1 MKRLTLIFSVIAL
14 FLVNSI
20 AFAHSDSDH
29 SPNSNTATDWQD
41 RMDSGTTGNWRQH
54 HLHFV
59 DDELPNRHPSGP
71 DQPSWGLVSETPS
84 PEAPNDDPP
93 SDAYNHPH
101 TLLHRDV
108 NGEYHSH
115 YGSHTHTGHRDHG
128 HNSSEFIGL
137 FGHINHGNME
147 TSDPPDDSPLP
158 LDDSPPVDN
167 SPQSS
172 QPDPIPAPIKSPA
185 PINPPADGGRFSGGG
200 VMPIATTP
208 RTSSGIVEILPP
220 VNTPRV
226 SVILA
231 PTTLILTDESEVS
244 EPVEKPKLKRK
255 RLLPIPRAPNIPEML
270 PKRCRLLKFQLP
282 KIDIVRVEVF
292 QKPRRVHVTVRHY
305 VKKTISLHC
314 YMLEFTDSEGKFIYR
329 KEARSYRNNG
339 RAWLRYKPEQY
350 EKFGYTQSEFILTS
364 KWIVDK
370 YDMRK
375 KFGVE
380 FGLNFRIYAK
390 NVPYYQPEEGHVL
403 ILRAPT
409 DLDKDKMLD
418 VVGQF
423 PKDEDAP
430 AAPSLIKPKMTTLW
444 ATLKK

>member
-1 MKRLTLIFSVIAL
+1 M
-14 FLVNSI
+14 
-20 AFAHSDSDH
+20 
-29 SPNSNTATDWQD
+29 
-41 RMDSGTTGNWRQH
+41 
-54 HLHFV
+54 
-59 DDELPNRHPSGP
+59 
-71 DQPSWGLVSETPS
+71 
-84 PEAPNDDPP
+84 
-93 SDAYNHPH
+93 
-101 TLLHRDV
+101 
-108 NGEYHSH
+108 
-115 YGSHTHTGHRDHG
+115 
-128 HNSSEFIGL
+128 
-137 FGHINHGNME
+137 
-147 TSDPPDDSPLP
+147 
-158 LDDSPPVDN
+158 PVD
-167 SPQSS
+167 
-172 QPDPIPAPIKSPA
+172 
-185 PINPPADGGRFSGGG
+185 
-200 VMPIATTP
+200 
-208 RTSSGIVEILPP
+208 
-220 VNTPRV
+220 
-226 SVILA
+226 
-231 PTTLILTDESEVS
+231 
-244 EPVEKPKLKRK
+244 EPVEKPKPKQK
-255 RLLPIPRAPNIPEML
+255 RLRPIPRDPDIPEML

-350 EKFGYTQSEFILTS
+350 EKFGFSQSEFILTS

-409 DLDKDKMLD
+409 DLDKDKALD
-418 VVGQF
+418 VVAQY
-423 PKDEDAP
+423 PKSEEKSAP

>member
-1 MKRLTLIFSVIAL
+1 MFKASFIVCILVVLTVGILGAWRDYEISHSHDPYGTHTHLFESDNNNLSAQEQIDAMNSLHSFFEHIDKNGDVIPGQGI
-14 FLVNSI
+14 V
-20 AFAHSDSDH
+20 
-29 SPNSNTATDWQD
+29 SNPEPKPEPE
-41 RMDSGTTGNWRQH
+41 METTP
-54 HLHFV
+54 
-59 DDELPNRHPSGP
+59 ELPINENVGDDDSTNGGTSDDVPQTPQVIQEKREVSQNQGNTSGGSG
-71 DQPSWGLVSETPS
+71 DGGVGSDGDTDAD
-84 PEAPNDDPP
+84 PEARTAAPVVSRAAQQPLQELEKSLTPP
-93 SDAYNHPH
+93 TPMPTDA
-101 TLLHRDV
+101 
-108 NGEYHSH
+108 
-115 YGSHTHTGHRDHG
+115 
-128 HNSSEFIGL
+128 
-137 FGHINHGNME
+137 
-147 TSDPPDDSPLP
+147 
-158 LDDSPPVDN
+158 
-167 SPQSS
+167 
-172 QPDPIPAPIKSPA
+172 
-185 PINPPADGGRFSGGG
+185 
-200 VMPIATTP
+200 
-208 RTSSGIVEILPP
+208 
-220 VNTPRV
+220 
-226 SVILA
+226 
-231 PTTLILTDESEVS
+231 EVS
-244 EPVEKPKLKRK
+244 KPIEKPKRK
-255 RLLPIPRAPNIPEML
+255 SLLPIPRDPDIPEML
-270 PKRCRLLKFQLP
+270 PQRCRLLKFQLP

-329 KEARSYRNNG
+329 KEARSYKNNG
-339 RAWLRYKPEQY
+339 RAWLRYKPNQY
-350 EKFGYTQSEFILTS
+350 EKFGFSQSEFILTS